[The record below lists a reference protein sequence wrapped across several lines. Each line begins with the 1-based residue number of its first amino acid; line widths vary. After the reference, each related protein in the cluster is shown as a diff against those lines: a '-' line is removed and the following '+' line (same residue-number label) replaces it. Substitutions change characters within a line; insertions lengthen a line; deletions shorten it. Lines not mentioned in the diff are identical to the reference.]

1 MITFQESYLEC
12 TENEISPTKTAGFTT
27 LQHTA
32 FLTLLLLQNV
42 QQMFST

>member
-1 MITFQESYLEC
+1 MIIFHESYLEC
-12 TENEISPTKTAGFTT
+12 TENEISPTKIAGFTA

-42 QQMFST
+42 QHMFFT